1 MPTPWVRGYCGRFN
15 QCHVDAVIHGPKPI
29 GAAAFTAAP
38 LLPRIHVNPN
48 RRHTM
53 PKNVT
58 RVEALRHSPLTI
70 STMAVLF
77 ILMSLTLGLG
87 ISYLL
92 LRAFLLLLS

>member
-1 MPTPWVRGYCGRFN
+1 MRLLTLCRRNCVRLVCADPGSYGGGR
-15 QCHVDAVIHGPKPI
+15 
-29 GAAAFTAAP
+29 P
-38 LLPRIHVNPN
+38 L
-48 RRHTM
+48 HTITM
-53 PKNVT
+53 LKSVT
-58 RVEALRHSPLTI
+58 RVEAHRNSALTI